1 MRLLLIVLM
10 SLGLAACFTG
20 EKPLIAAHEAE
31 FPIATPTEITA
42 QIRGSGPKNFRLER
56 RGGSYA
62 LIDPNSKKGD
72 KIVETVLHYFIMR
85 SIGNDMFIAQKYV
98 NAKAEC
104 RPCYYGLIRLVG
116 KRIAVHE
123 FEHFGERVLLTDE
136 ELARF
141 VLTAKNKVDY
151 EVSSFEN
158 TAALFRYLLE
168 RPRPDRVYM
177 LR

>member
-1 MRLLLIVLM
+1 MRLLLIALM
-10 SLGLAACFTG
+10 SLGLAACFTS

-42 QIRGSGPKNFRLER
+42 QIRGTGPKNFRLER
-56 RGGSYA
+56 RGDSYA
-62 LIDPNSKKGD
+62 LIDPNAKKGG
-72 KIVETVLHYFIMR
+72 KTVETVLHYFVMR

-98 NAKAEC
+98 NEKAEC
-104 RPCYYGLIRLVG
+104 RPCYYGLVQLVG

-123 FEHFGERVLLTDE
+123 FEHFGARVLLSDE

-141 VLTAKNKVDY
+141 GVSADKPVDY
-151 EVSSFEN
+151 QVSSLDK

-168 RPRPDRVYM
+168 RPRPDRVYT